1 MIRMKPALVVMISMA
16 LWLAPKMA
24 VACAVCFTG
33 REDETRIAFI
43 ATTGILSAL
52 PILLIGSLVWWLRR
66 RARQIQD
73 ESE

>member
-1 MIRMKPALVVMISMA
+1 MIRMKLALVVMISTA
-16 LWLAPKMA
+16 LWLVPKMA

-66 RARQIQD
+66 RAHRVRD